1 MMDDSDPLNI
11 RSGEDTDTD
20 DERTNEGNAALHR
33 GSMGSRGSRVLFR
46 RLVGAGSG
54 IDYNQ
59 FHKLVCKNTDVQC
72 PGPLYVY
79 VGSLTD
85 HLWNLCCSTFWE
97 NSLRISVTSSR
108 FPVSRT

>member
-59 FHKLVCKNTDVQC
+59 LILPYTSWCARTRMCNAPD
-72 PGPLYVY
+72 L
-79 VGSLTD
+79 
-85 HLWNLCCSTFWE
+85 STY
-97 NSLRISVTSSR
+97 T
-108 FPVSRT
+108 